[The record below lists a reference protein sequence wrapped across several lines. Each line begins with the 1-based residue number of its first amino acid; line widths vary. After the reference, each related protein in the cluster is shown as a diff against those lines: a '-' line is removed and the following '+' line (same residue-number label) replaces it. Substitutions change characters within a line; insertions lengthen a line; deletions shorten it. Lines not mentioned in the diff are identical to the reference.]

1 MILFP
6 PWRPFLSSALLSKP
20 SLTSDRAIESRVR
33 IASSLRVSNLFFAR
47 VEIPSVRGVSS
58 YRVERNPVCQERKC
72 KSGLGVRE
80 GRAKPLRAPGRNQE
94 LRWNGGMKSID
105 ARESLCMCLPFICVL
120 DRVRASVR
128 RCKCNSRRGL
138 VVSSPGDISPLLR
151 TKRFLSLSLPFFLF
165 FSLSLSSSS
174 PSVLQS
180 GKTRR
185 IFEPWGPTLPG
196 LRSGVVYFFCPF
208 SLFIYVPLLEAGFR
222 RSRTN
227 VASVLV
233 FTRIIHNA

>member
-1 MILFP
+1 MILFS

-165 FSLSLSSSS
+165 FFSLSLFFIPVCTSERENSTYFRALGADTAGS
-174 PSVLQS
+174 P
-180 GKTRR
+180 
-185 IFEPWGPTLPG
+185 
-196 LRSGVVYFFCPF
+196 LRSRLFFLPF
-208 SLFIYVPLLEAGFR
+208 FPFYIRPSAG
-222 RSRTN
+222 SR
-227 VASVLV
+227 L
-233 FTRIIHNA
+233 

>member
-1 MILFP
+1 MAAISFVIP
-6 PWRPFLSSALLSKP
+6 PLETTLLYFG
-20 SLTSDRAIESRVR
+20 LRDRVQTR

-58 YRVERNPVCQERKC
+58 YRVERNPVRQERKC

-151 TKRFLSLSLPFFLF
+151 TKRSLSLFLFFFLF
-165 FSLSLSSSS
+165 FPLSLSSSS
-174 PSVLQS
+174 PPVLQS

-196 LRSGVVYFFCPF
+196 LRSGVVYFFFCPF
-208 SLFIYVPLLEAGFR
+208 CLFIYVPLLEAGFR

>member
-58 YRVERNPVCQERKC
+58 YRVERNPVRQERKC

-105 ARESLCMCLPFICVL
+105 ARESVYVSAFYMRPRPC
-120 DRVRASVR
+120 ASVGP
-128 RCKCNSRRGL
+128 SMQMQ
-138 VVSSPGDISPLLR
+138 
-151 TKRFLSLSLPFFLF
+151 
-165 FSLSLSSSS
+165 LSS
-174 PSVLQS
+174 
-180 GKTRR
+180 
-185 IFEPWGPTLPG
+185 
-196 LRSGVVYFFCPF
+196 GVGCF
-208 SLFIYVPLLEAGFR
+208 
-222 RSRTN
+222 
-227 VASVLV
+227 VA
-233 FTRIIHNA
+233 R